1 MSMRHTAAETA
12 VDAASNPISW
22 KRNLTVMWI
31 AQSITVMGFGFTFP
45 FVPLFI
51 QQDLGVPDPAG
62 AAFWTG
68 ISSGFMGIAM
78 FTFGP
83 IWGMVGDRYGR
94 KKNVLRAMLGGVLS
108 LVLTGLVTN
117 VGQLVVLRVL
127 NGVASGIFA
136 TVMALVA
143 STTPRERVPFAMGSL
158 QAAMLFGNT
167 IGPLLGGL
175 LAATVGFR
183 GAYYVAGATLGISIF
198 MVVFLA
204 RDNFEKPADGGFV
217 FRHEALEGLF
227 KLVRSRAVG
236 PVLIVMFMI
245 QMAPVLMF
253 PVLPV
258 LLDSLTSGGGAMSTG
273 ISFAILGITGAIAS
287 YIAGWLSARVSLTK
301 MMVVACLGLGLS
313 LAPFVFVDAV
323 FVLYGL
329 LAVAGAFQGVLIGS
343 ASGLMG
349 VAIPPEQ
356 RGTGFG
362 AVQSVSAG
370 AFGFGPLIGGT
381 IASVTGLRSVFAV
394 QPVMLVIAAIFVA
407 LFLGRRE
414 GEQTLEGE

>member
-12 VDAASNPISW
+12 ADAASSPISW

-51 QQDLGVPDPAG
+51 QHDLGVPDPAG

-94 KKNVLRAMLGGVLS
+94 KRNVLRAMLGGVLS

-117 VGQLVVLRVL
+117 VGQLVVLRIL
-127 NGVASGIFA
+127 NGVASGVFA

-158 QAAMLFGNT
+158 QAAILFGNT

-175 LAATVGFR
+175 LADTVGLR

-273 ISFAILGITGAIAS
+273 ISFAILGLTGAIAS
-287 YIAGWLSARVSLTK
+287 YIAGWLSAKVSLTK
-301 MMVVACLGLGLS
+301 MMVVGCLGLALS

-323 FVLYGL
+323 FVLYVL

-343 ASGLMG
+343 VSGLMG

-381 IASVTGLRSVFAV
+381 IASVTGLRSVFAF
-394 QPVMLVIAAIFVA
+394 QPVLLVIAALFVA

-414 GEQTLEGE
+414 AEETREGE

>member
-1 MSMRHTAAETA
+1 MRHTAAENA

-68 ISSGFMGIAM
+68 VSSGFMGIAM

-108 LVLTGLVTN
+108 LALTGLVTN

-127 NGVASGIFA
+127 NGVASGVFA

-167 IGPLLGGL
+167 IGPLLGSL

-183 GAYYVAGATLGISIF
+183 GAYYVAGAVLGISIL

-204 RDNFEKPADGGFV
+204 RDNFEKPVDGGFV

-236 PVLIVMFMI
+236 PVLVVMFMV

-287 YIAGWLSARVSLTK
+287 YIAGWLSSRVSLTR

-323 FVLYGL
+323 FILYGL
-329 LAVAGAFQGVLIGS
+329 LAVAGAFQGVLIAS

-349 VAIPPEQ
+349 IAIPPEQ

-381 IASVTGLRSVFAV
+381 IASITGLRSVFAV
-394 QPVMLVIAAIFVA
+394 QPVMLVIAALFVS

-414 GEQTLEGE
+414 AEQTQEGE

>member
-1 MSMRHTAAETA
+1 MRHTAAETP
-12 VDAASNPISW
+12 VDAASMPISW
-22 KRNLTVMWI
+22 KHNLTVMWI

-117 VGQLVVLRVL
+117 VGQLVVLRIL
-127 NGVASGIFA
+127 NGVASGVFA

-167 IGPLLGGL
+167 IGPLLGSV

-183 GAYYVAGATLGISIF
+183 GAYYVAGATLGISIL

-204 RDNFEKPADGGFV
+204 RDNFEKPAEGGFV

-227 KLVRSRAVG
+227 KLVGSRAVG
-236 PVLIVMFMI
+236 PVLIVMFMV

-273 ISFAILGITGAIAS
+273 ISFAILGFTGAIAS

-301 MMVVACLGLGLS
+301 MMVVGCLGLALS

-343 ASGLMG
+343 VSGLMG
-349 VAIPPEQ
+349 VVVPPKM

-381 IASVTGLRSVFAV
+381 IASVTGLRSVFAF

-414 GEQTLEGE
+414 GEQTREGE

>member
-1 MSMRHTAAETA
+1 MSMRRTDTETA
-12 VDAASNPISW
+12 VDAASKPISW
-22 KRNLTVMWI
+22 KRNLAVMWI
-31 AQSITVMGFGFTFP
+31 AQCITVMGFSFTFP

-83 IWGMVGDRYGR
+83 IWGMIGDRYGR
-94 KKNVLRAMLGGVLS
+94 KNNVVRAMLGGVLS

-127 NGVASGIFA
+127 NGVASGVFA

-143 STTPRERVPFAMGSL
+143 STTPRERVPLVMGSL

-167 IGPLLGGL
+167 IGPLFGSI
-175 LAATVGFR
+175 LAEEVGFR
-183 GAYYVAGATLGISIF
+183 GAYYVAGATLSISIL

-204 RDNFEKPADGGFV
+204 RDNFEKPADAGFV

-227 KLVRSRAVG
+227 KLVGSRAVG
-236 PVLIVMFMI
+236 PILIAMFMI
-245 QMAPVLMF
+245 QMAPLLMF

-258 LLDSLTSGGGAMSTG
+258 LLDSLTSGGGTMSTG

-287 YIAGWLSARVSLTK
+287 YMAGSLSARVSLTK
-301 MMVVACLGLGLS
+301 MMVVACLGLGVC

-323 FVLYGL
+323 FILYGL

-349 VAIPPEQ
+349 VAVPPEQ

-362 AVQSVSAG
+362 AMQSVSAG

-381 IASVTGLRSVFAV
+381 IASVTGLRSVFAI
-394 QPVMLVIAAIFVA
+394 QPVMLVIAALFVA

-414 GEQTLEGE
+414 TEQTQAGE

>member
-12 VDAASNPISW
+12 VDADSKLISW
-22 KRNLTVMWI
+22 KRNLAVMWI

-117 VGQLVVLRVL
+117 VGQLVVLRIL
-127 NGVASGIFA
+127 NGVASGVFA

-381 IASVTGLRSVFAV
+381 IASITGLRSVFAV
-394 QPVMLVIAAIFVA
+394 QPVMLVIAALFVS

-414 GEQTLEGE
+414 EEQTQEGE

>member
-1 MSMRHTAAETA
+1 MSMRQTSDEPAAD
-12 VDAASNPISW
+12 VASKPISW
-22 KRNLTVMWI
+22 KRNLAVMWI
-31 AQSITVMGFGFTFP
+31 AQCITVMGFSFTFP

-94 KKNVLRAMLGGVLS
+94 KNNVVRAMLGGVVS

-117 VGQLVVLRVL
+117 VGQLVILRVL
-127 NGVASGIFA
+127 NGIASGVFA

-143 STTPRERVPFAMGSL
+143 STTPRERVPLAMGSM

-167 IGPLLGGL
+167 IGPLFGSL
-175 LAATVGFR
+175 LAESVGFR
-183 GAYYVAGATLGISIF
+183 GAYYVAGATLSISIL
-198 MVVFLA
+198 MVVLLA

-227 KLVRSRAVG
+227 KLVGSRAVG
-236 PVLIVMFMI
+236 PILIAMFLV

-258 LLDSLTSGGGAMSTG
+258 LLDSLTSGGGVMSTG

-287 YIAGWLSARVSLTK
+287 YTAGWLSARVSLTR
-301 MMVVACLGLGLS
+301 MMVVACLGLAVC
-313 LAPFVFVDAV
+313 LAPFVFVNEI
-323 FVLYGL
+323 FILYGL

-349 VAIPPEQ
+349 VAVPPER

-362 AVQSVSAG
+362 AMQSVSAG

-381 IASVTGLRSVFAV
+381 IASITGLRSVFAF
-394 QPVMLVIAAIFVA
+394 QPVILVIAALFVA
-407 LFLGRRE
+407 LLLGRRE
-414 GEQTLEGE
+414 AEQTRVGE